1 MQVPVRGRKTIV
13 LSFLLSLGVVA
24 TGCSAPAERTEV
36 IRLADSYSPKH
47 PFSVHG
53 TAIFMDAM
61 EQEGLEFEYFPA
73 GQMGNA
79 RDLANMVRT
88 NVVDVAPASAAYLE
102 DQFPLTS
109 VSDLPGTTNN
119 ACVAARALMKLLQP
133 GGVLYEEEYGPRG
146 MRPLWVNI
154 VPNYE
159 IMTTDK
165 EIRVP
170 ADVEGLLLRSSGGS
184 LDVTTTQLG
193 AAAVSMPA
201 SDIYEAL
208 TRKTV
213 DGLTFSLLSAASYD
227 LGTVAKHSTE
237 GLNLGAVGI
246 PFVISEEKWQQFSP
260 EVQEKLLAA
269 GNDAN
274 ESLCQNVVNSRDEF
288 KASLEEGGMTFH
300 PLTPEETAQWDEL
313 LTDIKTTWA
322 ESLDDAGKPGTEVL
336 EAYEEELAKQEGA
349 LS

>member
-1 MQVPVRGRKTIV
+1 MQKPKRRRKSAV
-13 LSFLLSLGVVA
+13 LGLLTCISLIIASCASPSEDPNSV
-24 TGCSAPAERTEV
+24 
-36 IRLADSYSPKH
+36 RLADSYSPKH

-53 TAIFMDAM
+53 TAVFMETM
-61 EQEGLEFEYFPA
+61 EQEGLDFQYFPA

-88 NVVDVAPASAAYLE
+88 GVVDVAPASAAYLE

-109 VSDLPGTTNN
+109 VSDLPGMTND
-119 ACVAARALMKLLQP
+119 ACVAARSLMKLLHP

-246 PFVISEEKWQQFSP
+246 PFVISEDKWQQFSP
-260 EVQEKLLAA
+260 ELQEKLLAA
-269 GNDAN
+269 GNETN
-274 ESLCQNVVNSRDEF
+274 ESLCHNVENSHDQF
-288 KASLEEGGMTFH
+288 KTTLEDGGMTFH
-300 PLTPEETAQWDEL
+300 PLTKEETAQWDLL
-313 LTDIKTTWA
+313 LTDIKSNWA
-322 ESLDDAGKPGTEVL
+322 TALDEAGKPGSKVL
-336 EAYEEELAKQEGA
+336 AAYEEEIAKQEGA
-349 LS
+349 L